1 MKKGVRMLK
10 FKKDRAVFEVKDISK
25 SFDGRPILKKL
36 SLKVFPGEIVGLLG
50 PNGSGKSTLFN
61 IAIGAENAD
70 SGNVYLNGKSI
81 NQIPIH
87 LRSKQGLGYLPQT
100 RSLFNTLST
109 FNNIYGLCQIHEKDN
124 KKAKEQTESLM
135 EKFNL
140 THLRAINAGVLSGG
154 EAKRL
159 SLARLMITNPKIV
172 LIDEIWSMVDPLVV
186 QDMQKYILQ
195 IQSQG
200 VSCILSDHSVN
211 TLFETTDR
219 NYLIDSGQII
229 AEGTKRE
236 LLKNS
241 LAVKKYFG
249 TGFINY

>member
-1 MKKGVRMLK
+1 MKKGFRILK
-10 FKKDRAVFEVKDISK
+10 FKKDKPIFEVKDVTK

-50 PNGSGKSTLFN
+50 PNGAGKSTLFN
-61 IAIGAENAD
+61 IAIGAETAD
-70 SGNVYLNGKSI
+70 DGEIFISGKPI

-87 LRSKQGLGYLPQT
+87 LRSKLGLGYLPQT
-100 RSLFNTLST
+100 RSLFDTLST
-109 FNNIYGLCQIHEKDN
+109 FDNIFGLVQLHEPNN
-124 KKAKEQTESLM
+124 KKAL
-135 EKFNL
+135 EKSEMLIERFNL
-140 THLRAINAGVLSGG
+140 SHLRSVKAGALSGG
-154 EAKRL
+154 ESKRAL
-159 SLARLMITNPKIV
+159 LARLMITNPKVV

-200 VSCILSDHSVN
+200 VSVLISDHSTT

-219 NYLIDSGQII
+219 NYLIDSGQIL

-236 LLKNS
+236 LLRNS
-241 LAVKKYFG
+241 EAIKRYFG
-249 TGFINY
+249 TGFNS

>member
-1 MKKGVRMLK
+1 MKKGFRILK
-10 FKKDRAVFEVKDISK
+10 FKKDKPIFEVKDVSK

-50 PNGSGKSTLFN
+50 PNGAGKSTLFN
-61 IAIGAENAD
+61 IAVGAENAD
-70 SGNVYLNGKSI
+70 SGEIFINGKSI
-81 NQIPIH
+81 SQIPIH
-87 LRSKQGLGYLPQT
+87 LRSKMGLGYLPQT
-100 RSLFNTLST
+100 RSLFDELST
-109 FNNIYGLCQIHEKDN
+109 FNNIYGLVQLHEPN
-124 KKAKEQTESLM
+124 SKKAYEKTQMLM
-135 EKFNL
+135 ERFNL
-140 THLRAINAGVLSGG
+140 SHLRSVKAGALSGG
-154 EAKRL
+154 ESKRVN
-159 SLARLMITNPKIV
+159 LARLMITNPKVV

-200 VSCILSDHSVN
+200 VSVLITDHSTT

-219 NYLIDSGQII
+219 NYLIDSGQIL

-241 LAVKKYFG
+241 EAIRRYFG
-249 TGFINY
+249 TGFNN

>member
-1 MKKGVRMLK
+1 MKKGFRILK
-10 FKKDRAVFEVKDISK
+10 FKKDKPIFEVKDVTK

-50 PNGSGKSTLFN
+50 PNGAGKSTLFN
-61 IAIGAENAD
+61 IAIGAETAD
-70 SGNVYLNGKSI
+70 DGEIFISGKPI

-87 LRSKQGLGYLPQT
+87 LRSKLGLGYLPQT
-100 RSLFNTLST
+100 RSLFDSLST
-109 FNNIYGLCQIHEKDN
+109 FDNIFGLVQLHEPNN
-124 KKAKEQTESLM
+124 KKAL
-135 EKFNL
+135 EKSEMLIERFNL
-140 THLRAINAGVLSGG
+140 SHLRSVKAGALSGG
-154 EAKRL
+154 ESKRTL
-159 SLARLMITNPKIV
+159 LARLMITNPKVV

-200 VSCILSDHSVN
+200 VSVLISDHSTT

-219 NYLIDSGQII
+219 NYLIDSGQIL

-236 LLKNS
+236 LLRNS
-241 LAVKKYFG
+241 EAIKRYFG
-249 TGFINY
+249 TGFNN

>member
-1 MKKGVRMLK
+1 MKKSFRIIK
-10 FKKDRAVFEVKDISK
+10 FKKSKPIFEVKDLTK
-25 SFDGRPILKKL
+25 SFDGRPILKQL
-36 SLKVFPGEIVGLLG
+36 SLKVFPGQIVGLLG
-50 PNGSGKSTLFN
+50 PNGAGKSTLFN
-61 IAIGAENAD
+61 IAIGAESAD
-70 SGNVYLNGKSI
+70 SGNIFLNGKSI

-109 FNNIYGLCQIHEKDN
+109 FNNIYGLCQIHEKDD
-124 KKAKEQTESLM
+124 KKAKEQTEALL

-140 THLRAINAGVLSGG
+140 THLRSINAGSLSGG
-154 EAKRL
+154 ESKRL
-159 SLARLMITNPKIV
+159 ALARLMITKPKIV

-186 QDMQKYILQ
+186 QDMQKYILE

-200 VSCILSDHSVN
+200 VSCILTDHSVS
-211 TLFETTDR
+211 TLFETTDF

-236 LLKNS
+236 LLQNS
-241 LAVKKYFG
+241 EAVKKYFG
-249 TGFINY
+249 TGFKNY

>member
-1 MKKGVRMLK
+1 MKKGFRILK
-10 FKKDRAVFEVKDISK
+10 YKKDKPIFEVKDVSK
-25 SFDGRPILKKL
+25 TFEGRPILKKL

-50 PNGSGKSTLFN
+50 PNGAGKSTLFN
-61 IAIGAENAD
+61 ISIGAESAD
-70 SGNVYLNGKSI
+70 SGNIFINGKSI

-100 RSLFNTLST
+100 RCLFDTLST
-109 FNNIYGLCQIHEKDN
+109 YNNIYGLVQIHEKDD
-124 KKAKEQTESLM
+124 KKAKELTESLL

-140 THLRAINAGVLSGG
+140 VHLRSVNAGVLSGG

-200 VSCILSDHSVN
+200 VSCILTDHSVN

-241 LAVKKYFG
+241 EAVKKYFG
-249 TGFINY
+249 TGFNNY

>member
-1 MKKGVRMLK
+1 MKKGFRILK
-10 FKKDRAVFEVKDISK
+10 FKKDKAVFEVKDISK
-25 SFDGRPILKKL
+25 SFAGRPILKKL

-200 VSCILSDHSVN
+200 VSCILTDHSVN

>member
-1 MKKGVRMLK
+1 MKKGFRILK
-10 FKKDRAVFEVKDISK
+10 FKKDKPIFEVKDISK
-25 SFDGRPILKKL
+25 SFDGRPVLKKL

-50 PNGSGKSTLFN
+50 PNGAGKSTLFN
-61 IAIGAENAD
+61 IAIGVESAD
-70 SGNVYLNGKSI
+70 NGNIFINGKSI

-100 RSLFNTLST
+100 RCLFDTLST
-109 FNNIYGLCQIHEKDN
+109 FNNIYGLVQLYEKND
-124 KKAKEQTESLM
+124 KIAKERTESLL

-140 THLRAINAGVLSGG
+140 VHLRSVDAGNLSGG
-154 EAKRL
+154 EAKRV

-172 LIDEIWSMVDPLVV
+172 LIDEIWSMIDPLVV

-200 VSCILSDHSVN
+200 VSCILTDHSVN

-229 AEGTKRE
+229 AQGTKRE

-241 LAVKKYFG
+241 EAIRKYFG
-249 TGFINY
+249 TGFSNY